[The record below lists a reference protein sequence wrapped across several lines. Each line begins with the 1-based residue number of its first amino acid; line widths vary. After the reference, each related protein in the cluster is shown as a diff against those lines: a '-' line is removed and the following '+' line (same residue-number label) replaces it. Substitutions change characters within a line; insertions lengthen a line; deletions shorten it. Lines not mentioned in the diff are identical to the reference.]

1 MKTIT
6 TNTFSNIVNL
16 FSSVWVAMFAIVLLS
31 SSAAHAMES
40 PETVVKR
47 TVDTIVKNIQSNRAT
62 YKADTNA
69 LYAMVEETLVPAIHV
84 ERMSNLILGNS
95 AKTAS
100 ASQRSAFAS
109 EFKTFLIRSYATA
122 LLDYTGNQK
131 VNYFPV
137 NMQPGADKVTVKG
150 ELVAADGKK
159 YPISLYMS
167 NRSDTS
173 WRAYNMVVAGINF
186 VSTYRANFGGVI
198 AQKGVDGLIADLKTK
213 NAKLAN

>member
-150 ELVAADGKK
+150 ELVATDGKK